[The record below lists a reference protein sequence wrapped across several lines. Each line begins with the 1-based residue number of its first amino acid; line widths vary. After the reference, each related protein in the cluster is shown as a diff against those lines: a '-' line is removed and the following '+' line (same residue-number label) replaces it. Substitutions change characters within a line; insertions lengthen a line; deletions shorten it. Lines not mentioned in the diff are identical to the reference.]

1 MRLWRP
7 IGSSAVELATNAEM
21 EPAGPR
27 APAMCGNDCLAFV
40 LLSLLASVNL
50 IITNY
55 LFLLEPNV
63 NSYKTR

>member
-1 MRLWRP
+1 
-7 IGSSAVELATNAEM
+7 M

-27 APAMCGNDCLAFV
+27 APAMCRNYSLAFV

-55 LFLLEPNV
+55 LLLLEPPC
-63 NSYKTR
+63 